1 MVQAIQTVL
10 PAQQRQQLGPQQTFT
25 PQISTSR
32 IAEALLRGAGRQQT
46 LETPLEAVGNVAQ
59 QLSGAFL
66 ARKAE
71 QRQQEQQQARVS
83 SLGDVA
89 RILAGG
95 PSPVL
100 PEGVQGPQ
108 MATQQQQIAQL
119 IGQQTDPA
127 LASQFLGIQQQLTPQ
142 QELTNI
148 QADPSGRFFGFNPA
162 TQQIQ
167 QIPSPGAPAGGGA
180 FGAGQRAIDERKLQR
195 TRAESDR
202 EFTSKLRGENR
213 TVSKSFLKQEDAIG
227 RIRAV
232 TRDKDG
238 NLIQTPA
245 ASLAL
250 VFNFMKMLDPESVV
264 RESEFRTAEQAR
276 GWFSALS
283 EEQQQRVPTAF
294 VQAIQSATGEGRM
307 TPEQILDF
315 TQRAEDIL
323 TQSRATNAQQVSTIA
338 ASARAQGVSFDRIFS
353 KGQRAALEQNRLQNL
368 TDEELDEEIRKG
380 AR

>member
-1 MVQAIQTVL
+1 MTHGIQNVL
-10 PAQQRQQLGPQQTFT
+10 APQQRQQPGQQTFT

-32 IAEALLRGAGRQQT
+32 IADALLRGAGRNQV

-100 PEGVQGPQ
+100 PAGVQGPQ
-108 MATQQQQIAQL
+108 IATQQQQIAGV
-119 IGQQTDPA
+119 IGGVNDPA
-127 LASQFLGIQQQLTPQ
+127 LASQLLGIQQSLDQ
-142 QELTNI
+142 QQPLSNVQFDAAGNAIGIRGDQVVNI
-148 QADPSGRFFGFNPA
+148 P
-162 TQQIQ
+162 
-167 QIPSPGAPAGGGA
+167 GGGGIPA
-180 FGAGQRAIDERKLQR
+180 AGPGVFGARERAVDARKLQR
-195 TRAESDR
+195 KRVESDR

-250 VFNFMKMLDPESVV
+250 IFNFMKMLDPESVV

-294 VQAIQSATGEGRM
+294 VQTIQKATGEGRM

-323 TQSRATNAQQVSTIA
+323 AQSTATNADQISTIA
-338 ASARAQGVSFDRIFS
+338 ASAKAQGVSFDRIFS

-368 TDEELDEEIRKG
+368 TDEELEEEIRRG
-380 AR
+380 AQ